1 MNCKIKKVYPKE
13 NYTLICEFE
22 NGIKKKYDL
31 KQLMEKYSIFK
42 RLDKELFN
50 KVIVDSGGYGI
61 SWNEEID
68 LSCNELWENGYK
80 KEKRT
85 MET

>member
-1 MNCKIKKVYPKE
+1 
-13 NYTLICEFE
+13 
-22 NGIKKKYDL
+22 
-31 KQLMEKYSIFK
+31 MEKYSIFK

-68 LSCNELWENGYK
+68 LAAEEIWENGIK
-80 KEKRT
+80 
-85 MET
+85 